1 MNYYIIYNGQQ
12 VGPMP
17 KEQLVA
23 YGLNPTSKVWCEGM
37 PNWADASTVVDL
49 HPLLYPQQPPM
60 PPYQG
65 GYQQQPPY
73 QQPPYQ
79 GGYQQQPYQGGYQ
92 QHQPYQGGYQQ
103 QPYGGQPAYYNE
115 PQEIGFGDAIKICF
129 KKYADFEGRAR
140 RSEFWWW
147 YLFTFLVGLV
157 PYLGWIASLA
167 FLLPSIAVGVRRLH
181 DTGRS
186 GWLYLLTLIPCV
198 GSIILIIWWCEDSQ
212 GDNEY
217 GPSPKYPGE

>member
-65 GYQQQPPY
+65 GYQQPPY
-73 QQPPYQ
+73 NA
-79 GGYQQQPYQGGYQ
+79 
-92 QHQPYQGGYQQ
+92 
-103 QPYGGQPAYYNE
+103 QPANNY

-129 KKYADFEGRAR
+129 NKFAEFEGRAR

-147 YLFTFLVGLV
+147 YLFTVLVGWI
-157 PYLGWIASLA
+157 PYIGWLASLV
-167 FLLPSIAVGVRRLH
+167 FLIPTLAVGARRLH

-186 GWLYLLTLIPCV
+186 GWLQFLMLVPCI
-198 GSIILIIWWCEDSQ
+198 GSIILIIWWCEDSK